1 MAVVLAPFVGGIGA
15 LLFALRGGTMRWR
28 RERRVADMVARGEMA
43 APVVA
48 RPAGPRPPA
57 PAMPPST
64 WQPNVPAE
72 PEESPIERLQRLDR
86 LKEKGLIDV
95 ADYESQKKRILGGI

>member
-1 MAVVLAPFVGGIGA
+1 MW
-15 LLFALRGGTMRWR
+15 WR
-28 RERRVADMVARGEMA
+28 REKRVADMVARGEMA

-57 PAMPPST
+57 PTMPPAT
-64 WQPNVPAE
+64 WQPN
-72 PEESPIERLQRLDR
+72 PIERLQQLDR

-95 ADYESQKKRILGGI
+95 ADYESQKRRILGGS